1 MLEASTSLSKIIQSK
16 TIGKTHGLLVP
27 LAQLRRWVMAV
38 WYTEE
43 SLKTLSK
50 SQILL
55 IYFWK
60 KGIHK

>member
-38 WYTEE
+38 WYIEE

-50 SQILL
+50 SQMLL
-55 IYFWK
+55 IYF
-60 KGIHK
+60 

>member
-16 TIGKTHGLLVP
+16 TIYKAHGLLVP
-27 LAQLRRWVMAV
+27 LEQLRRWVMAIG
-38 WYTEE
+38 YAEE

-55 IYFWK
+55 IYF
-60 KGIHK
+60 

>member
-16 TIGKTHGLLVP
+16 TIDKTRGLLVP
-27 LAQLRRWVMAV
+27 LAQLRRWIMAV
-38 WYTEE
+38 GYTEE

-55 IYFWK
+55 IYF
-60 KGIHK
+60 